1 MLQPLL
7 AVLAISPFSGHQAT
21 MYRQLASW
29 YYDGGRTACG
39 FHAYFGVANK
49 RLRCGTRVRFSYR
62 GRSVSGVVDD
72 RGPYVGSRVWDLNQN
87 LAGALG
93 FSGVRYIGASLW
105 G

>member
-1 MLQPLL
+1 MPLSL
-7 AVLAISPFSGHQAT
+7 LTALIVSFGHPAT
-21 MYRQLASW
+21 MHKQLASW

-39 FHAYFGVANK
+39 FHAYYGVANK

-62 GRSVSGVVDD
+62 GRSAWGVVDD

-87 LAGALG
+87 LAGALR
-93 FSGVRYIGASLW
+93 FSGVKYVRASRW